1 MDRFVFPT
9 SNGVVV
15 TSADKKVLTATNC
28 QGEKKLKSALT
39 KNKIVFWHF
48 PFIRG
53 LQVFF
58 CGLLAFFDA
67 FIMNIDLCDN
77 SKIKKDN
84 KYYMQKLI
92 VLCAVLLS
100 ACVFSFFIL
109 GSFPNKLAVWI
120 IGLFGNPFLRNMLVA
135 SFKILFF
142 VLSLLLLRCFA
153 SANECFRFNRA
164 CDKLQSEQILNRTK
178 KKQPVNLKS
187 KAKQKQIKK
196 NSVKIEMFV
205 PNFLNYL
212 IFVFL
217 LDVTVVTLCGA
228 SFGFWF
234 NLAFS
239 VALVIVCASV
249 GYEIAWIVE
258 NVVWLRWLRFV
269 TGALVFAKP
278 SRTHTET
285 VSVAVTE
292 LGLLISQK
300 DRELV
305 KDENKKAFSVVYN
318 EVRNKLISAGI
329 NDKSDADWLIAT
341 ILGKN
346 RAEIK
351 LTPFVTDK
359 QEQDILRATDR
370 RAKGESLDNI
380 FGWTEFYGLRFDVNK
395 KVLTPRM
402 ETEILVE
409 QVLKAEKEFKK
420 AKILDLG
427 TGSGAIAVALAKNCD
442 ATITAI
448 DVSKTALATAQSN
461 AKKNDVKVEFLHSN
475 LFENLKW
482 RQRFDIIVS
491 NPPYIKTAD
500 IEKLDKNVKDCD
512 PHLALDGG
520 EDGLDFYR
528 EISKKA
534 GKRLNSGGLL
544 FYEVGKGQATA
555 VKKIMKECGFDEIKT
570 IKDYNKIERV
580 VYGRF
585 K

>member
-15 TSADKKVLTATNC
+15 SSADKKVISATNC

-48 PFIRG
+48 PFLRG
-53 LQVFF
+53 LQIFF

-67 FIMNIDLCDN
+67 LIMSLDLCDN

-92 VLCAVLLS
+92 VLGAVVIF
-100 ACVFSFFIL
+100 ACLISFFVL
-109 GSFPNKLAVWI
+109 GSFPNKLAVLI
-120 IGLFGNPFLRNMLVA
+120 VGLFGNSFLRNLLVVL
-135 SFKILFF
+135 FKVLFF
-142 VLSLLLLRCFA
+142 VIVILCLRCFA
-153 SANECFRFNRA
+153 NVCECFRFNRA
-164 CDKLQSEQILNRTK
+164 CDKLQSEQVLNKSK
-178 KKQPVNLKS
+178 KKQTQNLKT
-187 KAKQKQIKK
+187 KNKQKQTKK
-196 NSVKIEMFV
+196 NIAKKEMFV

-217 LDVTVVTLCGA
+217 LDVSVVTLCGA

-239 VALVIVCASV
+239 VALMLVCVSV
-249 GYEIAWIVE
+249 GYEIAWVVE

-269 TGALVFAKP
+269 TGALVFVKP

-285 VSVAVTE
+285 VNVAMTE
-292 LGLLISQK
+292 LGLLITQK

-305 KDENKKAFSVVYN
+305 VDENKKAFSVVYN

-359 QEQDILRATDR
+359 QEQEILRAADR

-380 FGWTEFYGLRFDVNK
+380 FGWTEFYGIRFDVNK

-409 QVLKAEKEFKK
+409 QVLKAQKEFKK
-420 AKILDLG
+420 PKILDLG
-427 TGSGAIAVALAKNCD
+427 TGSGAIAIALAKNCE
-442 ATITAI
+442 AEITAI
-448 DVSKTALATAQSN
+448 DVSKTALATAQNN

-528 EISKKA
+528 EITKKA
-534 GKRLNSGGLL
+534 GKRLNDGGQL
-544 FYEVGKGQATA
+544 FFEVGKGQASA
-555 VKKIMKECGFDEIKT
+555 VRKIMKDCGFEDVKT